1 MQNDHQAGLSSLT
14 LFYQKALG
22 FAVRHGVGQMPF
34 MRGLYGF
41 FTRCISAIPM
51 PVATTRDG
59 MKIHQNLFIVLHGPD
74 YSREFETP
82 TSTILK
88 RELGEGQTVLD
99 IGANV
104 GYYTCLLSQHVG
116 PSGKVFA
123 FEPGKYNLRML
134 RKTMKANALTNVVIV
149 DKAVS
154 DVAGSAD
161 FFEHGAQ
168 SSIGHKQL
176 AHLQAK
182 GQVETITLDDYFPA
196 DQVIDL
202 IKLDIEGS
210 EGKALRG
217 MKRILSGNVKLVFE
231 YFPGLLQKAGE
242 DPRTLLSYLESFGF
256 RFYDLESET
265 PDISVSIDD
274 LIKNHP
280 TENRKISNLTN
291 LLCKK
296 S

>member
-1 MQNDHQAGLSSLT
+1 MQNDHQAGLSAFTVL
-14 LFYQKALG
+14 YQKMLG
-22 FAVRHGVGQMPF
+22 FAVKCGIGQWPF
-34 MRGLYGF
+34 VQALYGL
-41 FTRCISAIPM
+41 FTRIISAIPM
-51 PVATTRDG
+51 PVVTTRDG
-59 MKIHQNLFIVLHGPD
+59 MKVHQNLFIVLHGPD
-74 YSREFETP
+74 YSREFETS

-88 RELGEGQTVLD
+88 RELHEGQVVLD

-104 GYYTCLLSQHVG
+104 GYYTCVLAQHVG
-116 PSGKVFA
+116 SAGKVFA
-123 FEPGKYNLRML
+123 FEPGRNNLRML
-134 RKTMKANALTNVVIV
+134 RKTVKANGCTNVMVV

-154 DVAGSAD
+154 DTSGSAD

-168 SSIGHKQL
+168 SSIDHKQL
-176 AHLQAK
+176 SHLQAK
-182 GQVETITLDDYFPA
+182 DQVETITLDEYFSP
-196 DQVIDL
+196 DQRIDF

-217 MKRILSGNVKLVFE
+217 MKRILSGNVTLIFE

-242 DPRTLLSYLESFGF
+242 DPRTLLQYLEGFGF
-256 RFYDLESET
+256 HFYDLESAM
-265 PDISVSIDD
+265 PDTAIGIDD